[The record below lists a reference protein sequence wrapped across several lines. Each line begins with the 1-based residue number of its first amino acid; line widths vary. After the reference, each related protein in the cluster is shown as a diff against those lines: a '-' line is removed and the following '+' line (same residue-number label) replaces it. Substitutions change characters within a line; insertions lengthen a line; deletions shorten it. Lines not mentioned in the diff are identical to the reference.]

1 MEVMTCE
8 ASRATEERV
17 ALGNAEVGLA
27 REAAEARAHNLSA
40 AMGGQERL
48 REGGGE
54 DGPAVCIGSHSR
66 QYVPWA
72 QQLART
78 E

>member
-27 REAAEARAHNLSA
+27 REEMEARAHNLSA
-40 AMGGQERL
+40 AMG
-48 REGGGE
+48 
-54 DGPAVCIGSHSR
+54 V
-66 QYVPWA
+66 
-72 QQLART
+72 
-78 E
+78 